1 MVELNVTDLKQ
12 NNIYYFQYKYYSKSK
27 QIGINFLHGMID
39 AHDHYLK

>member
-12 NNIYYFQYKYYSKSK
+12 NNIYYFQYKYYSKFR
-27 QIGINFLHGMID
+27 QIVINFLHGMID